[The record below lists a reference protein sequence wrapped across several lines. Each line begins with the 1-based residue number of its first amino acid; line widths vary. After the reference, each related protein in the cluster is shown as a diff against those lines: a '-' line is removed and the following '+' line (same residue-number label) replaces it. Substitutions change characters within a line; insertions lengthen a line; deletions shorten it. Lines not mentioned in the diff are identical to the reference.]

1 MSRIPSEKET
11 KKIIRDSQPQMW
23 KDADLRIRN
32 AVRDTYAEK
41 GVAYDPKHTSEN
53 EKLRYGKDRTIT
65 FSADGTRVTRNR
77 NWQLVA
83 GIFLVTVLF
92 ASAVVA
98 VVYGKQRG
106 NTTSV
111 ADDGKKQEGQ
121 EEIQKPDD
129 KDPDGKK
136 DPDDKGI
143 NTEISVHVTVKAGN
157 GADLPAGL
165 GETMS
170 GTYHPGEEITLIAR
184 SMPGYGFLRWE
195 VSDNVD
201 CLDDPTKVNAVLT
214 VPDRDIT
221 VTAICVQDT
230 DPISLD
236 AVTFREP
243 PFTYYRDFATLPED
257 QLQSHR
263 KVDVDYYPDVADDV
277 LCGFVLVPAGIA
289 KGHEEEIKSFLNREE
304 EFLQFL
310 QEEKKLF
317 EDLGLTVTRHITK
330 TFIYGEDR
338 DFSLLG
344 VCVVATKQQIRNVFG
359 GEKNTKPYGNRYW
372 MISGASR
379 EDFESENEVEVIGP
393 WPDDEYSFSLDD
405 YSDYWSDEELK
416 EKVYAVIDSYTLTQ
430 DSLMYSDNYHLFLTN
445 PALYEQLSAID
456 GAVPYILR
464 WVLER
469 DDGRGAKGA
478 LAVVIV
484 AEILGK
490 PLMVEESILQEGFQC
505 EYMCGSPMYFAATRL
520 FAEYYKKN

>member
-23 KDADLRIRN
+23 KEADSRVRN
-32 AVRDTYAEK
+32 AVRDMYAER

-53 EKLRYGKDRTIT
+53 EELRYGKDRTIT
-65 FSADGTRVTRNR
+65 FSDDGTCVTRNR

-83 GIFLVTVLF
+83 GICLVTVLF
-92 ASAVVA
+92 ASAVIA
-98 VVYGKQRG
+98 VVYGKHRD
-106 NTTSV
+106 NTTT
-111 ADDGKKQEGQ
+111 ATGDEQTQEKQEP
-121 EEIQKPDD
+121 EEIQNPE
-129 KDPDGKK
+129 GKK
-136 DPDDKGI
+136 DPEEKNPDEKKDPDEKGI
-143 NTEISVHVTVKAGN
+143 N
-157 GADLPAGL
+157 
-165 GETMS
+165 
-170 GTYHPGEEITLIAR
+170 
-184 SMPGYGFLRWE
+184 
-195 VSDNVD
+195 
-201 CLDDPTKVNAVLT
+201 
-214 VPDRDIT
+214 
-221 VTAICVQDT
+221 T

-405 YSDYWSDEELK
+405 YLDYWSDEELK
-416 EKVYAVIDSYTLTQ
+416 EKVYAVIDSYTLTK

>member
-1 MSRIPSEKET
+1 MSKIPSEKET

-23 KDADLRIRN
+23 KEADLRVRN
-32 AVRDTYAEK
+32 TVRDMYAER
-41 GVAYDPKHTSEN
+41 GVAYDPKRTSEN
-53 EKLRYGKDRTIT
+53 EARRSGKERTIT
-65 FSADGTRVTRNR
+65 FSADGTRVTCNR

-106 NTTSV
+106 NTTPV
-111 ADDGKKQEGQ
+111 TDDGKKQEKQ
-121 EEIQKPDD
+121 EPEEIRNSENKE
-129 KDPDGKK
+129 PDGKK
-136 DPDDKGI
+136 EPDEKGI
-143 NTEISVHVTVKAGN
+143 NT
-157 GADLPAGL
+157 
-165 GETMS
+165 
-170 GTYHPGEEITLIAR
+170 
-184 SMPGYGFLRWE
+184 
-195 VSDNVD
+195 
-201 CLDDPTKVNAVLT
+201 DPV
-214 VPDRDIT
+214 
-221 VTAICVQDT
+221 
-230 DPISLD
+230 SLD
-236 AVTFREP
+236 EVTFREP
-243 PFTYYRDFATLPED
+243 PFTYYRDFAILPED
-257 QLQSHR
+257 QLQCHR
-263 KVDVDYYPDVADDV
+263 KVDVDYYPEVADDV

-289 KGHEEEIKSFLNREE
+289 KGHEEEITSFLNREE

-359 GEKNTKPYGNRYW
+359 SEKNTKPYGNRYW

-405 YSDYWSDEELK
+405 YSDYWSNEELK
-416 EKVYAVIDSYTLTQ
+416 EKVYAVIDSYTLTK
-430 DSLMYSDNYHLFLTN
+430 DLAYYSDYYHLFLAN

-469 DDGRGAKGA
+469 DEGHGAKGA

-490 PLMVEESILQEGFQC
+490 PTMVEESILQEGFQC
-505 EYMCGSPMYFAATRL
+505 DYTVGSPRYYAATRL